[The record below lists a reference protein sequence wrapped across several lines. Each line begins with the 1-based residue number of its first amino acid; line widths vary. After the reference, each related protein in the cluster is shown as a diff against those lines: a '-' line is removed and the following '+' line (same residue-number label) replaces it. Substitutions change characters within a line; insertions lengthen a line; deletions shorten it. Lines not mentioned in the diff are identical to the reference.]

1 MTLNSWYFAAQLAVI
16 ACSAAVWCRVAHGK
30 KLGEHFPDGDAI
42 PPPLVGTI
50 VIFLAFFVG
59 FGGADMREQNRAL
72 RHFAQEEANQARSVL
87 KFAEGVGPSADQL
100 REALIEYL
108 QSATTVERRWI
119 EGHSNDNAPAQP
131 MVDALVLS
139 ASIFTVQAQS
149 PDVIKS
155 LLINSV
161 ERLRQARV
169 SRLGASR
176 QFASLPEWLAI
187 TVLALIAQ
195 AMIAF
200 VLVGKPRATT
210 VTVIAFTFAVLSVYV
225 YLAWVDGLI
234 GTSKA
239 AVSVAPLQDVLRTV
253 TY

>member
-1 MTLNSWYFAAQLAVI
+1 VNLNSWYFVIQLVVIGCSTAAWCWAAQSDKLLALFPGADVI
-16 ACSAAVWCRVAHGK
+16 AT
-30 KLGEHFPDGDAI
+30 
-42 PPPLVGTI
+42 PLVGII

-87 KFAEGVGPSADQL
+87 RFAEGVGPSADQL

-108 QSATTVERRWI
+108 QAATTVEQAWI
-119 EGHSNDNAPAQP
+119 KRGSRLASPAQP
-131 MVDALVLS
+131 MADALVLS
-139 ASIFTVQAQS
+139 ASIFTTQAKS
-149 PDVIKS
+149 SDVIKT
-155 LLINSV
+155 LIITAV
-161 ERLRQARV
+161 ERLRQARLN
-169 SRLGASR
+169 RLGASL

-187 TVLALIAQ
+187 TVLVLISH

-200 VLVGKPRATT
+200 VSVGKPRATLIT
-210 VTVIAFTFAVLSVYV
+210 LVAFSSAVVAVYI

-234 GTSKA
+234 GVSKA
-239 AVSVAPLQDVLRTV
+239 VISVAPLQQVLSTV